1 MAHNEVIKASGCIH
15 ISHKLSLVQQQLW
28 NLLLSKAYNDL
39 LVKKEHV
46 LPVAVICSY
55 LGNTRNHKHLK
66 RLLAGLDVQVYYNIL
81 NKDSNKWGF
90 FSLLA
95 YAEIENGL
103 CRYAFVEEIRS
114 LLYNPKFYAKVSLLI
129 QKRFR
134 SKYALFL
141 YELCIDYIGIA
152 QTPWISLKDFRSYMG
167 LDESEYPGFK
177 SLRQHVIDKALQEI
191 NNCSDITI
199 TADYN
204 KGGRWITDIKFSI
217 EKKECKTTAPALA
230 MQESTD
236 DIVAQL
242 IQFGIP
248 ASKIPELVSC
258 YPPEAIRQ
266 KISLLKE
273 NKAKV
278 HNSGAWLIK
287 AIQENWNSVA
297 YNKQQ
302 ETLQKKERERKTTI
316 AKEQKRQFT
325 EMLKK
330 EHDLFIEEL
339 AEQRYRELT
348 EHERNLLEEKFNAW
362 ILKNQ
367 TNNFFRFLSEATYR
381 VTFLIEELVH
391 PHEKN
396 FILWTQRRSNL

>member
-15 ISHKLSLVQQQLW
+15 ISHRLSLVQQQLW

-46 LPVAVICSY
+46 IPVTVIRNY

-81 NKDSNKWGF
+81 NKDSSKWGF

-95 YAEIENGL
+95 YAEIEDGL

-114 LLYNPKFYAKVSLLI
+114 LLYNPKFYAKVSLII

-152 QTPWISLKDFRSYMG
+152 QTPWITLKDFRSYMG
-167 LDESEYPGFK
+167 LEKSEYPGFK
-177 SLRQHVIDKALQEI
+177 SLRQHVIEKALLEI

-204 KGGRWITDIKFSI
+204 RGGRWITDIKFSI
-217 EKKECKTTAPALA
+217 VKKECKTTAPALS
-230 MQESTD
+230 MQEGGD
-236 DIVAQL
+236 EIAAQL

-248 ASKIPELVSC
+248 VSKVPELISC
-258 YPPEAIRQ
+258 YTPESIQQ

-278 HNSGAWLIK
+278 HNSGAWLLK
-287 AIQENWNSVA
+287 ALEENWNSVS
-297 YNKQQ
+297 YDKQQ
-302 ETLQKKERERKTTI
+302 EVIEKKERERKATI
-316 AKEQKRQFT
+316 EKEQRRQFT
-325 EMLKK
+325 ETLKK
-330 EHDLFIEEL
+330 EYDLFIEEL
-339 AEQRYRELT
+339 AEQRYQALSD
-348 EHERNLLEEKFNAW
+348 HERNLLDEKFESW
-362 ILKNQ
+362 IIKNKTSQ
-367 TNNFFRFLSEATYR
+367 FFHFLSESTR
-381 VTFLIEELVH
+381 RLSFLIEELVQ

-396 FILWTQRRSNL
+396 FINWTQQRSNL